1 MAGFNISPTSYDML
15 SWILRHERGGYISG
29 PELAAALRAN
39 RQQPMPAEVFDYLC
53 RFLDG
58 KVRKPAGRRPK
69 ASVADI
75 YKRLVAR
82 LDYEK
87 ELAHIRA
94 CNKALKAKTPKWKP
108 AVAAHVEAAE
118 IIRKRHFPH
127 MSSHSFSNMLS
138 SQKRSRE

>member
-15 SWILRHERGGYISG
+15 SWILRHERREYISG

-39 RQQPMPAEVFDYLC
+39 RHQPMPDEVFDYLC
-53 RFLDG
+53 KFLDG

-69 ASVADI
+69 AGLVDI

-87 ELAHIRA
+87 ELEDIRA
-94 CNKALKAKTPKWKP
+94 RNRARKAKTPDWKP
-108 AVAAHVEAAE
+108 ADAAHAEAAE
-118 IIRKRHFPH
+118 IIRKRHFKH
-127 MSSHSFSNMLS
+127 MSSRSFLNMLS
-138 SQKRSRE
+138 LQKNS